1 MEIERRKEVY
11 SVCKFIVLDM
21 KGSGP
26 IILEIKLRY
35 FPGGPGVKT
44 TFPMQSVQVRS
55 LIGELR
61 SPTCL
66 VAYKKKI
73 SFLNK

>member
-1 MEIERRKEVY
+1 MEEVY

-21 KGSGP
+21 KGSGQ

-44 TFPMQSVQVRS
+44 PHFQCSQCRFD
-55 LIGELR
+55 L
-61 SPTCL
+61 
-66 VAYKKKI
+66 
-73 SFLNK
+73 